1 MHWSMFSYNN
11 PWTILG
17 TLLTIRGRH
26 LLTEVSTKT
35 FRTPTPATVLW
46 VLIPVVYT
54 RTSQSRRITH
64 IYKHV
69 SYEELSTSVI
79 INQSFKVYWYN
90 QQKKTCIWPWTH
102 TNRLNNRQ
110 LFLFFLT
117 FGFCRFCV
125 VIRFFHPRH
134 SGQWPPTSKDF
145 YTRYYPLHYF
155 LILILEKEPVFPF
168 SMLSAKLL
176 VPFYNV
182 FGMTRSLTGD
192 WTRELPHSKPA
203 LYHIGY
209 RGGGPRLGIEPG
221 SSRTRS
227 QHSTT

>member
-1 MHWSMFSYNN
+1 MLLQQSVEHVFTVQTCKTYYFVMHWSMFSYNN

-90 QQKKTCIWPWTH
+90 QQKKTCIWP
-102 TNRLNNRQ
+102 
-110 LFLFFLT
+110 
-117 FGFCRFCV
+117 
-125 VIRFFHPRH
+125 
-134 SGQWPPTSKDF
+134 
-145 YTRYYPLHYF
+145 
-155 LILILEKEPVFPF
+155 
-168 SMLSAKLL
+168 
-176 VPFYNV
+176 
-182 FGMTRSLTGD
+182 
-192 WTRELPHSKPA
+192 
-203 LYHIGY
+203 
-209 RGGGPRLGIEPG
+209 
-221 SSRTRS
+221 
-227 QHSTT
+227 